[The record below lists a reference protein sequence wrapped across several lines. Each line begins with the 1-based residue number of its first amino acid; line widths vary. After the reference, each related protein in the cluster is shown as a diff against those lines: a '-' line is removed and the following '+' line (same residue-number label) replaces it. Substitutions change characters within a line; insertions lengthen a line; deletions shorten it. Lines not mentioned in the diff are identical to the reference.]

1 MAVSEKNYK
10 TSNERSYEKQSLLL
24 RLIYECVAAVAL
36 ATLISIAAF
45 YLMELIF
52 KNKEFLYAIKP
63 FFIIAVDLLIV
74 IGNIRIYLLKLRK
87 FENDNQSDGNQ
98 QATKKDLA
106 YLPILDHARKEGLI
120 DKNNNLLQPR
130 TDFIR
135 FCVKNKYFFPYRK
148 SNWKAIDG
156 VLTDEKGAPISA
168 EQITQS
174 FQDIQSRVGIDSK

>member
-63 FFIIAVDLLIV
+63 FFIIAVNLLIV
-74 IGNIRIYLLKLRK
+74 IGNIRIYLLKLRNL
-87 FENDNQSDGNQ
+87 EIDNPSADNQ
-98 QATKKDLA
+98 QAKNKA
-106 YLPILDHARKEGLI
+106 PSYLPILEHARKEGLI
-120 DKNNNLLQPR
+120 DKSNNLLQPR

-156 VLTDEKGAPISA
+156 VLIDEKGAPISA

>member
-10 TSNERSYEKQSLLL
+10 TSNDKSYEKQSLLL

-87 FENDNQSDGNQ
+87 FENDNLSDGNQ
-98 QATKKDLA
+98 QAKKKDLA
-106 YLPILDHARKEGLI
+106 YLPILEHARKEGLI
-120 DKNNNLLQPR
+120 DKSNNLLQPR

-156 VLTDEKGAPISA
+156 VLIDEKGAPISA